1 VIRVR
6 ARLRRFRRVSQ
17 ADLSIAS
24 EPRESAAHRLLR
36 TPLTPW
42 YRLATTGTWLAAVWA
57 TTHWYSWQRTI
68 DLLFGSDVVEYE
80 RVARAAPGF
89 TNEPLPSQHADRF
102 VPHYLIGLISDA
114 LRVDDRI
121 VYYVVAFLLL
131 GLIVLLVDRMIA
143 PLGLR
148 RLEYAVAIG
157 ALIGNP
163 YIFRFL
169 AICPGRLADS
179 VFIIGG
185 LVALL
190 GLLRGN
196 PWLLVGGLAAAT
208 CGRSE
213 AVFPLAA
220 LAPFGVLLSQEWRGK
235 TPRVRITSA
244 VLALGV
250 PLAVYGL
257 LRLADHTF
265 SVRDHPKFF
274 GLTIFGTFRDLPE
287 SGGRFGLHVARII
300 VGITGAL
307 AVLVGALAARRLGRY
322 SALPFA
328 FWAGLAGGIA
338 VSGEAFVLN
347 PRWIDGSE
355 PLLSALGA
363 AFFAVAAAAALG
375 TLDIGRWRLQIT
387 GGLVALGALAVL
399 SLNHRYAAITPV
411 STPGQ
416 FAALTAVFAVVAAAA
431 IAVGGRREE
440 S

>member
-1 VIRVR
+1 M
-6 ARLRRFRRVSQ
+6 
-17 ADLSIAS
+17 
-24 EPRESAAHRLLR
+24 
-36 TPLTPW
+36 
-42 YRLATTGTWLAAVWA
+42 ATAGTWLAAVWA

-89 TNEPLPSQHADRF
+89 TDEPLPSQHADRF
-102 VPHYLIGLISDA
+102 VPHYLVGLISDA
-114 LRVDDRI
+114 LRINDRI
-121 VYYVVAFLLL
+121 VYYVLAFVLL
-131 GLIVLLVDRMIA
+131 GMIVFLVDRMIA

-190 GLLRGN
+190 GLLRGHS
-196 PWLLVGGLAAAT
+196 WLLVGGLAAAT

-220 LAPFGVLLSQEWRGK
+220 LAPIGILLSQDWRLK
-235 TPRVRITSA
+235 TRRVRITSA

-250 PLAVYGL
+250 PLVVYGL
-257 LRLADHTF
+257 LRLADHPF
-265 SVRDHPKFF
+265 SGRHHPKFV
-274 GLTIFGTFRDLPE
+274 GLTIFGTLRRLPE
-287 SGGRFGLHVARII
+287 RGGRFGLHVARII
-300 VGITGAL
+300 VGIAGAV
-307 AVLVGALAARRLGRY
+307 AILVGALAARRLGRY

-328 FWAGLAGGIA
+328 FWAGLAGGIV

-347 PRWIDGSE
+347 PKWINGSE

-363 AFFAVAAAAALG
+363 AFFTVAAAA
-375 TLDIGRWRLQIT
+375 TLASLDTGRWRLQVT
-387 GGLVALGALAVL
+387 GGLFALGALAVL
-399 SLNHRYAAITPV
+399 SLNHRSAAITPV

-416 FAALTAVFAVVAAAA
+416 FAALTAAFAIVAAAA
-431 IAVGGRREE
+431 IAFGGRREE
-440 S
+440 TESEPD